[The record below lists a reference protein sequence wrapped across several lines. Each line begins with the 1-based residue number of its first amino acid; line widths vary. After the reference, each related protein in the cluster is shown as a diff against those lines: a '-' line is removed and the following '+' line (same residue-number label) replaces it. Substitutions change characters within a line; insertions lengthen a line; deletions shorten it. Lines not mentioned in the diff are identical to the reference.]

1 MGAAEWLIT
10 SVDSF
15 MLLQVAWC
23 CAFVVTLGA
32 AEWFITSVDSFMLL
46 QVAWCC
52 AFDVILGAVEWFIT
66 SVDSFMLLQVASCC
80 AFVVTLGA
88 VEWFITSVDSFMP
101 AQAQPDFLSPW
112 TRLFDI
118 WSVSLAVANILLPV
132 WRNLVCG
139 NFIQIKFT
147 NAQVFGKQKNCLYL
161 VLTHGV
167 IPINYEEEV
176 GNNYLSW

>member
-1 MGAAEWLIT
+1 
-10 SVDSF
+10 
-15 MLLQVAWC
+15 
-23 CAFVVTLGA
+23 
-32 AEWFITSVDSFMLL
+32 MLL

-147 NAQVFGKQKNCLYL
+147 NTQVFGKQKKLLIFGLNTWGDSNQLWRGSWQQLSFL
-161 VLTHGV
+161 VKRRKYKQIV
-167 IPINYEEEV
+167 IRKIFISDKPDQPV
-176 GNNYLSW
+176 